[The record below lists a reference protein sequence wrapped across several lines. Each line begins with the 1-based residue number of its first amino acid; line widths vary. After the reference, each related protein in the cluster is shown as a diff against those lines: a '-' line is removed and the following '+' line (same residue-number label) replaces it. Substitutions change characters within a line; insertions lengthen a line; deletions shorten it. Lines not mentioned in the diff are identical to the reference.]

1 MFKNDRM
8 FFKEVERTANVFKSI
23 VKEKFVRVFSHLD
36 CDGICAASIIFRVLL
51 RLKANFSITFL
62 KQLRRDWVEKLE
74 VKPNEVYVFLDFG
87 SGQLDYLNSI
97 FEKTQLF
104 ILDHHFPKEVNHFNL
119 FHLNPLLFKEEDFCA
134 SVLSYWFAKFLDRKN
149 VDLVEAALIGAIGD
163 EMEES
168 WKFKGRIEEIVKEG
182 EELGRIKV
190 TKGIRIYGKNKPI
203 HLALAQTYDPFIP
216 GITGSES
223 NAVQFLA
230 EAGIEVSKDG
240 RIRTLKELSLE
251 EQKKLATAIILERL
265 KNNLENSE
273 DIFGN
278 IYILKNFPSELNDA
292 REIATLLNACGR
304 LEKPYL
310 GILFLNKNFSLVNEL
325 LNVYEEYKQIL
336 RESLAKVKESLK
348 EEGNLAY
355 FINYEIK
362 DTVLGTLT
370 SILLNSLGKNL
381 ILGFTLSDGQIKIS
395 GRTNTNINLKELIV
409 NTLEEMQCGEGG
421 GHAKA
426 AGAYVPV
433 GKEKEFIEKF
443 KVKYYEETKS

>member
-1 MFKNDRM
+1 M
-8 FFKEVERTANVFKSI
+8 FFEEIERIAKIFKSI
-23 VKEKFVRVFSHLD
+23 GKEKFVRVFSHLD
-36 CDGICAASIIFRVLL
+36 CDGICAASIFFKVLL
-51 RLKANFSITFL
+51 RLKANFSLTFL
-62 KQLRRDWVEKLE
+62 KQLRRDWVERLE

-87 SGQLDYLNSI
+87 SGQLDYLNKI

-104 ILDHHFPKEVNHFNL
+104 ILDHHFPKDIKHFNL

-134 SVLSYWFAKFLDRKN
+134 SILSYWFAKFLDRKN
-149 VDLVEAALIGAIGD
+149 VDLVELAVIGAIGD

-168 WKFKGRIEEIVKEG
+168 WKFKGKVEEIVKEA
-182 EELGRIKV
+182 EELGRLKV

-230 EAGIEVSKDG
+230 EAGIEISKDG
-240 RIRTLKELSLE
+240 RIRTLKELTLE

-265 KNNLENSE
+265 KHNLEKSE

-278 IYILKNFPSELNDA
+278 IYILKHFPPEVNDA
-292 REIATLLNACGR
+292 RELATLLNACGR
-304 LEKPYL
+304 LEKPYV
-310 GILFLNKNFSLVNEL
+310 GVLFLNKKFSLLEEL
-325 LNVYEEYKQIL
+325 LNLYEEYRKIL
-336 RESLAKVKESLK
+336 REALIKVKGNLK
-348 EEGNLAY
+348 EEGELAY
-355 FINYEIK
+355 FVDHEIK

-381 ILGFTLSDGQIKIS
+381 VLGLTLSDGQVKIS

-409 NTLEEMQCGEGG
+409 NTLEELKCGEGG

-426 AGAYVPV
+426 AGAYIPL
-433 GKEKEFIEKF
+433 GKEKEFIERF
-443 KVKYYEETKS
+443 KVKYYEKTKG